1 MYLLCSQ
8 IPMNTESLC
17 MEVCTRACGQML
29 QRNVMNFQTIPL
41 RIILEK
47 LFHRLRQERSFV
59 II

>member
-1 MYLLCSQ
+1 
-8 IPMNTESLC
+8 MNTENLY
-17 MEVCTRACGQML
+17 MEVCTRVCGQML
-29 QRNVMNFQTIPL
+29 LRNVMNFQTIHL